1 MSYECERG
9 EVDDGDG
16 IKIGKLKEEVK
27 KNGRDSI
34 RPSQRPESDS
44 ENQSRS
50 SRGLN
55 SNK

>member
-9 EVDDGDG
+9 EVEDGDG
-16 IKIGKLKEEVK
+16 IKIGKLMEEVK

-34 RPSQRPESDS
+34 RPSQRPSQS